1 MKKIIEYLY
10 LCAKLILLYSI
21 LSLLFALGLFIT
33 LWILAY
39 LITET
44 FYNPSLWII
53 ILDSIAIA
61 GAVYLVRSDRFKK
74 SFKEL
79 FNQLKSN
86 K

>member
-10 LCAKLILLYSI
+10 LCAKLILLYS
-21 LSLLFALGLFIT
+21 LSSLLFAISLFIT
-33 LWILAY
+33 LWLFAH

-61 GAVYLVRSDRFKK
+61 GAVYLVRSDRFRK
-74 SFKEL
+74 SIKEL